1 MVKQKEAKNSYDSV
15 FDFIFS
21 VQKKKKNKPFPK
33 VQPEFGVYSSALI
46 EIGTQPMIYP
56 LESAF
61 NSINSYVGKET
72 SIPLGGGVSAGLGSS
87 IFGDPSSYSNKELAK
102 RRAGNNFARLGAGLH
117 HGIDGALVS
126 LYSKFNGAS
135 SQTAY
140 VAGKLFSDTQRAKNS
155 SHLFGIDNEDE
166 KIEKEDELFKRGAE
180 LMSSTLA
187 RTNPAITKAQISY
200 LINEGQKIPVKEE
213 RIRLVANHLKVTANV
228 DPRESLK
235 IANLMWGKDS
245 DDMGM
250 YKFKGDTV
258 TGKLKDIEYKGEG
271 NEKIKKHNKKVYDK
285 RMQDVVFSDKEP
297 KEKKR
302 EVYKIL
308 REGYKLDAKSANL
321 VAEDVVSIKKGNDG
335 IKIAEYSVQNSLV
348 LDAQNLGLAKQDY
361 EAVKKAREAM
371 GGVLEMQTSNKSL
384 GAKAAR
390 SLLVYNWVKD
400 SGAWGS
406 TFLNG
411 SWEKLGEDDLNFT
424 KIVQKKEVKDADGK
438 VLGEYIAENNSVMGK
453 LLGKFYYLHPNN
465 LIKGLFLDGGLLL
478 KWASDKD
485 GKIKKKSLAYLL
497 YNARIG
503 KTFSA
508 FAKPLKILSNKFLS
522 MLNPLANGAKTL
534 IKNILKKML
543 GATGLGGWIL
553 SKLMDIF
560 GDRITYIV
568 NQLVLILVLG
578 VVGILFVLLESSG
591 LLYSAQKVAAVRG
604 ESVDD
609 SQEINSDVF
618 TDSDFVLP
626 SEK

>member
-1 MVKQKEAKNSYDSV
+1 MAKQKETKNSYDSV

-33 VQPEFGVYSSALI
+33 VQPEYGVYSSALI
-46 EIGTQPMIYP
+46 EIGTQPLIYP

-61 NSINSYVGKET
+61 NSINSYIGKET

-87 IFGDPSSYSNKELAK
+87 IFGDPSSYSNKEIMK

-135 SQTAY
+135 SQTAF
-140 VAGKLFSDTQRAKNS
+140 VAGKLFSDTQRAKYS

-166 KIEKEDELFKRGAE
+166 KVEKEDELFKRGAE

-187 RTNPAITKAQISY
+187 KTNPAVTKSQISF
-200 LINEGQKIPVKEE
+200 LIKEGQKIPIKEE
-213 RIRLVANHLKVTANV
+213 RIRFVAKHLKETANV
-228 DPRESLK
+228 EPQDSLK
-235 IANLMWGKDS
+235 IANLMWGKES
-245 DDMGM
+245 DEMGM

-258 TGKLKDIEYKGEG
+258 SEKLKGVEYNGEG
-271 NEKIKKHNKKVYDK
+271 NEKIKNHNKKVYDK
-285 RMQDVVFSDKEP
+285 RMQDVVLSNKEP

-302 EVYKIL
+302 EIYKIL
-308 REGYKLDAKSANL
+308 REGYKLEAKSANL
-321 VAEDVVSIKKGNDG
+321 VAEDVLSIKKGNDG

-348 LDAQNLGLAKQDY
+348 LDTQNLGLAKQDY
-361 EAVKKAREAM
+361 DTVKKARGAVS
-371 GGVLEMQTSNKSL
+371 GVLEMQASNKSM

-406 TFLNG
+406 TFLSGN
-411 SWEKLGEDDLNFT
+411 WEKLGEDDLNFT
-424 KIVQKKEVKDADGK
+424 KIVQKKEVKDSDGK
-438 VLGEYIAENNSVMGK
+438 VLGEYATESNSVMGK

-465 LIKGLFLDGGLLL
+465 LIKGLLLDGGLLL
-478 KWASDKD
+478 KWASDRN

-497 YNARIG
+497 YNARVG
-503 KTFSA
+503 KVFSA
-508 FAKPLKILSNKFLS
+508 FAKPVKILSNKFLS

-534 IKNILKKML
+534 IKNILKKIL

-568 NQLVLILVLG
+568 NQLVIILVLG
-578 VVGILFVLLESSG
+578 VIGILFVLLESSG
-591 LLYSAQKVAAVRG
+591 LLYSDQKVATVKG
-604 ESVDD
+604 ESIVD
-609 SQEINSDVF
+609 SKEIDSDVF
-618 TDSDFVLP
+618 TDSDFFLP
-626 SEK
+626 TEK